1 MDFFFNFIIMFDEL
15 YVYYNFFL
23 GKKNVVLFKIEWL
36 GMFEKYCFQVKIF
49 SLLWK
54 FNINMWIKEK
64 GNNNKFFYY

>member
-1 MDFFFNFIIMFDEL
+1 
-15 YVYYNFFL
+15 
-23 GKKNVVLFKIEWL
+23 
-36 GMFEKYCFQVKIF
+36 MFEKYCFQVKIF